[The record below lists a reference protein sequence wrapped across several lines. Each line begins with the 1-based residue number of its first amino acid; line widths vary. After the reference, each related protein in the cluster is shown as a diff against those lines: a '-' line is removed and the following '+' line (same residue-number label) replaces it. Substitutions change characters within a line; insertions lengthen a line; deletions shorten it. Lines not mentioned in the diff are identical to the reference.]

1 MQGDILK
8 LMYAE
13 YIQRVCDRNEGIQN
27 SFWKSRHCKSHSG
40 RDVGLI
46 SVKKY
51 KSFIKIN
58 FSWFHTLV
66 KPNHQHDAQVL

>member
-1 MQGDILK
+1 ML
-8 LMYAE
+8 A
-13 YIQRVCDRNEGIQN
+13 RFN
-27 SFWKSRHCKSHSG
+27 SKSHSG

-66 KPNHQHDAQVL
+66 KPNHQHDAQVLGGIQRILLANITLRNSK